1 MSSNRVAIVGIGQT
15 LHTGHRYDASFE
27 EVLNEAVRAA
37 LNDAQ
42 LDAKEI
48 EAVIFS
54 NMDPFEGR
62 GCTDTIAA
70 GEIGAFQKAGLKPQT
85 GGTSG
90 ATVFSVAWTY
100 VASGLFDTVL
110 VVAGEKQEE
119 IGGDSQM
126 GIITAVDE
134 LTLRPFYT
142 GALGGLAMLASKY
155 IAETGCP
162 EEIAALERVIMAENA
177 KGNPYAHLRIDIT
190 IEDVLK
196 SPMLIYPVR
205 LLHMSP
211 QSNGATALILSSERK
226 AKKITNKP
234 VWIKDVVTVHY
245 SGFIRFLS
253 GLSPDPSSHIV
264 AAQRLYRRNGIT
276 NPMEEIDIF
285 EMYDPCIWEQIIWM
299 EDFLLLERGA
309 APKLIERGVTR
320 RDGAFPIS
328 PSGGV
333 VSAND
338 IAATGLTR
346 FAEAAL
352 QIRRDA
358 GDHQVTKDVN
368 LAMVSGWGAANWTI
382 LGLLSK
388 SIN

>member
-1 MSSNRVAIVGIGQT
+1 MPNRVAIVGIGQT
-15 LHTGHRYDASFE
+15 HHAGHRYDVSFE
-27 EVLNEAVRAA
+27 EMLNEAVRAA
-37 LNDAQ
+37 LKDAQ
-42 LDAKEI
+42 LSIKDICAI
-48 EAVIFS
+48 ITS

-62 GCTDTIAA
+62 GCSDTIAVA
-70 GEIGAFQKAGLKPQT
+70 EIGAYLKAGVKPQT

-90 ATVFSVAWTY
+90 ATIFSVAWTY

-110 VVAGEKQEE
+110 VVGGEKQEE
-119 IGGDSQM
+119 VGGDSQM
-126 GIITAVDE
+126 AIITAVDE
-134 LTLRPFYT
+134 LILRPFYT

-162 EEIAALERVIMAENA
+162 EEIAALARVIMAENA
-177 KGNPYAHLRIDIT
+177 VGNPYAHIRRKIT

-211 QSNGATALILSSERK
+211 QSNGATALVLASEEK
-226 AKKITNKP
+226 AKKITDKP
-234 VWIKDVVTVHY
+234 VWIKDVVTVHH
-245 SGFIRFLS
+245 SGFIRYLS
-253 GLSPDPSSHIV
+253 GLSPDPSSHEV
-264 AAQRLYRRNGIT
+264 AAKRLFQRNGIT
-276 NPMEEIDIF
+276 KPMEEIDIF

-299 EDFLLLERGA
+299 EDFLLLGRGQ
-309 APKLIERGVTR
+309 APKLIEKGVTK

-338 IAATGLTR
+338 ISATGLTR

-352 QIRRDA
+352 QIRKDA
-358 GDHQVTKDVN
+358 GDHQVTKEVN
-368 LAMVSGWGAANWTI
+368 LALVSGWGAANWTI

-388 SIN
+388 SIT

>member
-1 MSSNRVAIVGIGQT
+1 MGNRVAVVGVGQT
-15 LHTGHRYDASFE
+15 HHSGHRFDVSFE
-27 EVLNEAVRAA
+27 EMLNEAVRAA
-37 LNDAQ
+37 LE
-42 LDAKEI
+42 DAKISINEI
-48 EAVIFS
+48 DAVLTT

-62 GCTDTIAA
+62 GCSDTMCV
-70 GEIGAFQKAGLKPQT
+70 GEVGSYLKAGVKPQT

-90 ATVFSVAWTY
+90 ATVFSVGWTY
-100 VASGLFDTVL
+100 AASGLFDTVL
-110 VVAGEKQEE
+110 IVGGEKQEE

-134 LTLRPFYT
+134 FTLRPVYT

-162 EEIAALERVIMAENA
+162 EEIAALERTIMDENA
-177 KGNPYAHLRIDIT
+177 LGNPYAHLRLGIT
-190 IEDVLK
+190 IDDVLN

-211 QSNGATALILSSERK
+211 QSNGATALILAAENK
-226 AKKITNKP
+226 AKRITNKP
-234 VWIKDVVTVHY
+234 VWVKDVVTVHH

-253 GLSPDPSSHIV
+253 GLSPDPSSHEV
-264 AAQRLYRRNGIT
+264 AAIKLYKRNGIT
-276 NPMEEIDIF
+276 DPLKEIDMF
-285 EMYDPCIWEQIIWM
+285 EIYDPCIWEQIIWL

-309 APKLIERGVTR
+309 VPKLIEKGVTR
-320 RDGAFPIS
+320 RDGAFPVS

-333 VSAND
+333 VCTND
-338 IAATGLTR
+338 IGATGLTR

-358 GDHQVTKDVN
+358 GDHQVTKNVN

>member
-1 MSSNRVAIVGIGQT
+1 MPNRVAIVGIGQT
-15 LHTGHRYDASFE
+15 HHAGHRQDVSFE
-27 EVLNEAVRAA
+27 EMLNEAVRASME
-37 LNDAQ
+37 DAQ
-42 LDAKEI
+42 LGIKDIGAI
-48 EAVIFS
+48 ITS

-62 GCTDTIAA
+62 GCSDTLSV
-70 GEIGAFQKAGLKPQT
+70 GEMGAYLKAGVKPQT

-90 ATVFSVAWTY
+90 ATIFSVAWTY
-100 VASGLFDTVL
+100 VASGQYDTVL
-110 VVAGEKQEE
+110 VVGGEKQEE

-134 LTLRPFYT
+134 LILRPFYT
-142 GALGGLAMLASKY
+142 GAVGSLAMLASKY
-155 IAETGCP
+155 VAETGCP
-162 EEIAALERVIMAENA
+162 EEIAALARVIMAENA
-177 KGNPYAHLRIDIT
+177 LGNPYAHIRRKIT
-190 IEDVLK
+190 VEDVLK

-211 QSNGATALILSSERK
+211 QSNGATALIFSSEEK

-234 VWIKDVVTVHY
+234 VWIRDVVTVHQ

-253 GLSPDPSSHIV
+253 GLSPDPSSHII
-264 AAQRLYRRNGIT
+264 AARKLYQRNGISK
-276 NPMEEIDIF
+276 PMEEIDIF
-285 EMYDPCIWEQIIWM
+285 EMYDPCIWEQIIFM
-299 EDFLLLERGA
+299 EDFLFLGRGA
-309 APKLIERGVTR
+309 APKLIEKGITR
-320 RDGAFPIS
+320 RDGAFPVS

-338 IAATGLTR
+338 IGATGLTR

-358 GDHQVTKDVN
+358 GDHQVTKKVN